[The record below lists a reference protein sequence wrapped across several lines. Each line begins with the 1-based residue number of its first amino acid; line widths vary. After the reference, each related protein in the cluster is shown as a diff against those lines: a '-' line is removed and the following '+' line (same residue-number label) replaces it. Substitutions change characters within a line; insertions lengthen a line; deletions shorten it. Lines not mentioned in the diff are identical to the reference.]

1 MTPRPWPVAERKETA
16 MHTYLIK
23 LNCLGQHYEL
33 KGLYSDGCAAVVAM
47 LTLYPQACSISV
59 KPVS

>member
-1 MTPRPWPVAERKETA
+1 

-23 LNCLGQHYEL
+23 MTCLGQHYEL

-59 KPVS
+59 KPVLKG

>member
-1 MTPRPWPVAERKETA
+1 

-23 LNCLGQHYEL
+23 MTCLGQLYEL
-33 KGLYSDGCAAVVAM
+33 TGLYSDGCAAVMAM